1 MKKGGWLFVHQ
12 EQYMGFRHR
21 CTYIRG
27 MCTEKNRTLSQLGV
41 GKIAFSRKPDIR
53 TDRRT

>member
-1 MKKGGWLFVHQ
+1 MKKGGWLFV
-12 EQYMGFRHR
+12 QYMGFYHR
-21 CTYIRG
+21 CTFIRG

-41 GKIAFSRKPDIR
+41 GKIAFFRKPDIR